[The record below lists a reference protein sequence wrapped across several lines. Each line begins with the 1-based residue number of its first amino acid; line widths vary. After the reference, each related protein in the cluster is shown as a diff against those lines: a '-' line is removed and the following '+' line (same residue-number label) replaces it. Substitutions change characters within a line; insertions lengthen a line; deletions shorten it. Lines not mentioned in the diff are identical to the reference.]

1 MSPRRSKTQNSNGL
15 NSSTPSRPSFIIT
28 PRTARASRASK
39 RFRMRE
45 DTLSE
50 STLNTT
56 QASAS
61 TTGKVSRTA
70 KRQKALEQSFMV
82 GSESYIQA
90 STFAT
95 PKTARASRLAKRQE
109 AREEFDSKAS
119 ESYIQTKATPK
130 TKRSSRVAKR
140 FQIKEVTFSSDLQES
155 NLAEDTSTS
164 SEEFSTPRSSHTP
177 QNKSR
182 SRILSGSEKTPS
194 QDVPVTI
201 ETPKT
206 TRTLRSKPRF
216 QGPMDPCLDFEI
228 PVPDAF
234 STPMSSK
241 KPSKFSKTPKSTKTP
256 ETTQTPTPMCS
267 KDVGLSESTESQDET
282 TSVKTFSR
290 YSRFSE
296 QIETSIDGW
305 LQLSD
310 DSEDEAPR

>member
-130 TKRSSRVAKR
+130 TKKSSRVAKR
-140 FQIKEVTFSSDLQES
+140 FQIKEVTFSSYLQES

-194 QDVPVTI
+194 RDVPVTI

-206 TRTLRSKPRF
+206 TRTLRSKPRG

-256 ETTQTPTPMCS
+256 TQMCS
-267 KDVGLSESTESQDET
+267 KDVDLSESTEPQDET

-305 LQLSD
+305 LQLSV

>member
-1 MSPRRSKTQNSNGL
+1 MSPRRSRTQNSNGL

-61 TTGKVSRTA
+61 ITGKVSRTA

-206 TRTLRSKPRF
+206 TRTLRSKPRG

-228 PVPDAF
+228 PVPDAS

-241 KPSKFSKTPKSTKTP
+241 KPSKFSKTPKSTR
-256 ETTQTPTPMCS
+256 TPTPMCS
-267 KDVGLSESTESQDET
+267 KDVDLSESTESQDET